1 MSSPRDHSPIDT
13 PASTLFGRLREREDW
28 TDEERHAVLDDLFP
42 SDHRAIHYVKRFAA
56 LIVLSTMIAAFGLIS
71 GSAAVVI
78 GAMLVAPLMTPM
90 LALAASLIYTETKR
104 FVGSVLMIILG
115 TATAVFVAW
124 LVASISVSSL
134 TAGDL
139 QDEILVRTSPSLLDL
154 GIAVAAGLAAGYVL
168 THKGSG
174 SSLPGVAIAVA
185 LVPPLATA
193 GITLRLGDGGL
204 ATGAMLLYVTNL
216 IAIVLSAAVVMM
228 LSGFVSDEIREIRKG
243 KLGISLLPWAVALVV
258 VAVPLAIHTNAVIEE
273 EAFAREVAAAIVD
286 WDPQATVLKIN
297 TEFAEPRSAVDVTVA
312 TLGDGRPA
320 WELARRIAVVTGL
333 AVDVEI
339 QFQTARTDAAST
351 S

>member
-1 MSSPRDHSPIDT
+1 MSSSSEHSPIDT

-28 TDEERHAVLDDLFP
+28 TDEERRDVLDDLFP
-42 SDHRAIHYVKRFAA
+42 SDHRAVHYVKRFAA

-104 FVGSVLMIILG
+104 FVGSVLLIVLG
-115 TATAVFVAW
+115 TVTAVFVAW

-139 QDEILVRTSPSLLDL
+139 QAEILVRTSPSLLDL
-154 GIAVAAGLAAGYVL
+154 GIAIAAGLAAGYVL

-193 GITLRLGDGGL
+193 GITLRLGDTGL
-204 ATGAMLLYVTNL
+204 AAGAMLLYVTNM

-228 LSGFVSDEIREIRKG
+228 ASGFVSDELREIRKG
-243 KLGISLLPWAVALVV
+243 RLGISLVPWVIALVI
-258 VAVPLAIHTNAVIEE
+258 VAVPLAIHTRAVIEE
-273 EAFAREVAAAIVD
+273 EAFAREVVAAIAE
-286 WDPQATVLKIN
+286 WDPNATVLRLD
-297 TEFAEPRSAVDVTVA
+297 TSFGESRSTVDMTVA
-312 TLGDGRPA
+312 TPGDGRPA
-320 WELARRIAVVTGL
+320 WELARRIAATTGL
-333 AVDVEI
+333 SVDVEV